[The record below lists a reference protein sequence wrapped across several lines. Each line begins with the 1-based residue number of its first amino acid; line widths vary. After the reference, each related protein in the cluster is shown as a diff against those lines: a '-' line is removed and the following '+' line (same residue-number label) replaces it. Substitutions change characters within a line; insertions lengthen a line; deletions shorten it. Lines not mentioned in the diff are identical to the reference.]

1 MAYLN
6 ATPQS
11 VRSEP
16 ATASDKKASASEATK
31 TPAGP
36 GTMNYQLGFVA
47 G

>member
-6 ATPQS
+6 AKPQS

-16 ATASDKKASASEATK
+16 ATASEKKGPVNEATK

-36 GTMNYQLGFVA
+36 GTMNYQLGFAA

>member
-6 ATPQS
+6 AKPQS
-11 VRSEP
+11 VRSVP
-16 ATASDKKASASEATK
+16 TTPSDKAASADEVVK

-36 GTMNYQLGFVA
+36 GTMNYQLGFAA